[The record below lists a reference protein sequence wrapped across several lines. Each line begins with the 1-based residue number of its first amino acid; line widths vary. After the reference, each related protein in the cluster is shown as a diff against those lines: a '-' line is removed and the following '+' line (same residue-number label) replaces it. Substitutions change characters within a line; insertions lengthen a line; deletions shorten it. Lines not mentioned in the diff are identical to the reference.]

1 MNIGNIFLKNPVI
14 AAPLAGIS
22 DRAYREIAK
31 TFGCGLIYSEMLSS
45 MALVYQNSKTKDM
58 LAFSES
64 ERPINIQL
72 VGWRPDIMAE
82 AARIVEA
89 SGAEM
94 VDINAGCSVRKVI
107 QNREGADL
115 LRDLPRAR
123 EIISSVVKSVKI
135 PVTLK
140 MRKAWSGDYE
150 ETLNFAR
157 MAQEEGVSAIA
168 IHGRTPQQHFSG
180 TADREIIK
188 LLKSKLSIPVIGNGD
203 IKNYEDARNLI
214 SMTGCDGIMIGR
226 ASMGNPWI
234 FSTVTAGLKSE
245 EIPTPPS
252 VRERM
257 DTALKHAALLIEYR
271 GELIGFKHIRK
282 HLAWYIKGL
291 RGATR
296 LREHI
301 FHTDNYTSLL
311 QLINEYLDYHAE
323 YDSCVI
329 L

>member
-1 MNIGNIFLKNPVI
+1 
-14 AAPLAGIS
+14 
-22 DRAYREIAK
+22 
-31 TFGCGLIYSEMLSS
+31 
-45 MALVYQNSKTKDM
+45 
-58 LAFSES
+58 
-64 ERPINIQL
+64 
-72 VGWRPDIMAE
+72 
-82 AARIVEA
+82 
-89 SGAEM
+89 
-94 VDINAGCSVRKVI
+94 
-107 QNREGADL
+107 
-115 LRDLPRAR
+115 
-123 EIISSVVKSVKI
+123 
-135 PVTLK
+135 
-140 MRKAWSGDYE
+140 
-150 ETLNFAR
+150 

>member
-22 DRAYREIAK
+22 DRAFREIVK
-31 TFGCGLIYSEMLSS
+31 TFDCGLIYSEMLSS
-45 MALVYQNSKTKDM
+45 MALVYQSSKTRNM
-58 LAFSES
+58 LYFSEA

-72 VGWRPDIMAE
+72 VGWRPDIMRE
-82 AARIVEA
+82 AAKIVEA

-107 QNREGADL
+107 QNHEGAYL
-115 LRDLPRAR
+115 LQDMSVAK

-140 MRKAWSGDYE
+140 MRKAWTGDYE
-150 ETLNFAR
+150 ETLNFAK
-157 MAQEEGVSAIA
+157 MAQEEGVSAIT

-180 TADREIIK
+180 KADWEIIK
-188 LLKSKLSIPVIGNGD
+188 LLKSNLSIPVIGNGD
-203 IKNYEDARNLI
+203 IKNYEDAKNLI

-226 ASMGNPWI
+226 ASMGNPWV
-234 FSTVTAGLKSE
+234 FSAITAGLKGE
-245 EIPTPPS
+245 EMPSLPS

-257 DTALKHAALLIEYR
+257 NIALKHAALLIEYK
-271 GELIGFKHIRK
+271 GEFIGFKHIRK

-291 RGATR
+291 NGASR

-301 FHTDNYTSLL
+301 FHTENYSSLL
-311 QLINEYLDYHAE
+311 QLINEYLDYHME
-323 YDSCVI
+323 YDA
-329 L
+329 

>member
-1 MNIGNIFLKNPVI
+1 LNIGNIFLKNPVI

-22 DRAYREIAK
+22 DRAFREIVK

-45 MALVYQNSKTKDM
+45 MALVYQNSKTRNM
-58 LAFSES
+58 LAFSEA

-82 AARIVEA
+82 AAKIVEA

-115 LRDLPRAR
+115 LRDLPRAK
-123 EIISSVVKSVKI
+123 EIVRAVVKSVKI

-157 MAQEEGVSAIA
+157 MAQEEGVSAIT

-180 TADREIIK
+180 KADWEIIK
-188 LLKSKLSIPVIGNGD
+188 LLKSNISIPVIGNGD

-214 SMTGCDGIMIGR
+214 SLTGCDGIMIGR

-234 FSTVTAGLKSE
+234 FSSITAGLKHE
-245 EIPTPPS
+245 EIPSAPAMT
-252 VRERM
+252 ERM
-257 DTALKHAALLIEYR
+257 NIALKHAALLIEYR
-271 GELIGFKHIRK
+271 GECTGFKHIRK

-291 RGATR
+291 KGATR

-301 FHTDNYTSLL
+301 FHTDNYASLI
-311 QLINEYLDYHAE
+311 QLINEYVDYHRNSDA
-323 YDSCVI
+323 
-329 L
+329 